1 MAEITDKDSRLL
13 SGMIKLNETDI
24 YNLDFSKFIY
34 IDGGIYRL
42 QKLIDYA
49 AGENEP
55 TKAELLKV
63 IYTTY

>member
-1 MAEITDKDSRLL
+1 MAEVTDKDSRLL
-13 SGMIKLNETDI
+13 SGMIKLTETDI

-42 QKLIDYA
+42 QKLIDYTP
-49 AGENEP
+49 GENAT
-55 TKAELLKV
+55 TKVELLRA